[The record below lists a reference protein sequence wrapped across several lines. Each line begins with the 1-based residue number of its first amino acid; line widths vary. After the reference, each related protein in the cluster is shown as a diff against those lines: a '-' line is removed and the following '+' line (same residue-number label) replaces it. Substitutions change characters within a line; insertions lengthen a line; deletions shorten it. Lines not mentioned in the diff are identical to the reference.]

1 MLGYD
6 WSRPV
11 RWVGLVS
18 SLVTLGLGLFMVALP
33 SETEVALGRI
43 LGVLLISTGIF
54 RLIETVRHRRRSNLG
69 WGVAGAILLTAA
81 GGLVTLF
88 PAQLISTLI
97 VVTAVA
103 WTTAELFPI
112 SVLLRPDRKT
122 DTPATT
128 PELVAQWFANR
139 PNTVDDRQQL

>member
-128 PELVAQWFANR
+128 PELVAQ
-139 PNTVDDRQQL
+139 